1 MVLLGIVVVAGG
13 AYAGLYALAYDRVP
27 RNTSIGG
34 VDVGG
39 LTAGDADA
47 LLTRRLGPSSARPI
61 EILGPGLDTRV
72 VPARAGLTFDP
83 GLSVARAG
91 ASPSHDPRVLLG
103 ELFSSSS
110 SLPPVVRR
118 DSAALAAATA
128 AVARS
133 YDQPVREGSVGF
145 AGTRVQTVDPM
156 PGRSLDTAALGVA
169 LTTAFQRGQ
178 QSVTATVATLTPHTT
193 VAAVRA
199 AAVGLARPALSG
211 PVRLQTATGS
221 VLLQPDQF
229 ASALH
234 LTADATGRF
243 VLGVDVPALRAAA
256 GSALAP
262 LDTPSR
268 SASIRLVGNR
278 PIVVPAVSG
287 AEVPDAVLAGGLTHA
302 ATARASGRVAILTRT
317 VVPPP
322 VTTAALQ
329 ALGIRTV
336 VGSFTARFDDRPG
349 INVNVARAAAALE
362 ATIVRPGAQLS
373 FNTVVGERT
382 AARGYVQG
390 LVIAGG
396 RYGRSVG
403 GGVSVAA
410 TALFNAAYAAGW
422 AVPERATPGVW
433 SQTAPAGRDATVAFG
448 SIDLIVQDD
457 SPWGAYLHVIVVP
470 ATARQQGSVTVELL
484 STPWFAVTDS
494 IGPRTQVVDP
504 GTATGST
511 AAGCVPSTGIPGFA
525 VLVQRSVTRAGAVIE
540 TDARTVT
547 YTALPTVTCR

>member
-1 MVLLGIVVVAGG
+1 MVLLGIAVIVGG
-13 AYAGLYALAYDRVP
+13 AYAGLYALAHDRVP

-39 LTAGDADA
+39 LTATDAEA
-47 LLTRRLGPSSARPI
+47 LLARRLGPGASRPI
-61 EILGPGLDTRV
+61 EIVGPGLDTRV
-72 VPARAGLTFDP
+72 GPAAAGLSLDP
-83 GLSVARAG
+83 ALSVARAG
-91 ASPSHDPRVLLG
+91 ASPSRDPRVLLG

-110 SLPPVVRR
+110 SLRPVVRR

-128 AVARS
+128 AVART
-133 YDQPVREGSVGF
+133 YDRPVREGAVGF
-145 AGTRVQTVDPM
+145 AGTRVQTVDPV

-169 LTTAFQRGQ
+169 LTTAFQQGQ
-178 QSVTATVATLTPHTT
+178 QSVTARVATLTPRTT
-193 VAAVRA
+193 SAAVQA

-221 VLLQPDQF
+221 VVLQPDQF

-234 LTADATGRF
+234 LTADSTGHF
-243 VLGVDVPALRAAA
+243 VLGVDVTALRAAA
-256 GSALAP
+256 GSALAA
-262 LDTPSR
+262 LDTPAR
-268 SASIRLVGNR
+268 SAAIRLVGMR
-278 PIVVPAVSG
+278 PVVVPAVTG
-287 AEVPDAVLAGGLTHA
+287 AAVPDAVLAAGLSHA
-302 ATARASGRVAILTRT
+302 ATARPGGRVAVLTRAA
-317 VVPPP
+317 VAPP
-322 VTTAALQ
+322 VTTVALR

-349 INVNVARAAAALE
+349 FNVNVARAAAALD
-362 ATIVRPGAQLS
+362 ATIVHPGAQLS

-396 RYGRSVG
+396 RYGRSLG

-448 SIDLIVQDD
+448 SIDLVAADD
-457 SPWGAYLHVIVVP
+457 SPWGAYLHVVVSP
-470 ATARQQGSVTVELL
+470 ATPRRQGSITVQLL
-484 STPWFAVTDS
+484 STPWFAVTDA
-494 IGPRTQVVDP
+494 IGPRSQVVDP

-511 AAGCVPSTGIPGFA
+511 AAGCVPSTGVPGFA
-525 VLVQRSVTRAGAVIE
+525 VLVRRTVTRAGAVVE
-540 TDARTVT
+540 SDARTVT
-547 YTALPTVTCR
+547 YTALPTVTCD